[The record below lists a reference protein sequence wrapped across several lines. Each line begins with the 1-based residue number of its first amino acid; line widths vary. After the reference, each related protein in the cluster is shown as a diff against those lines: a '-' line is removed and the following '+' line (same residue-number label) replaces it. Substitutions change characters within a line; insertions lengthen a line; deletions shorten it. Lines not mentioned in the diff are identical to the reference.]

1 MMNEPH
7 DALSGAPLVPASLDW
22 RKLADQRLFRLV
34 EIEHDHAVMCD
45 RLALLQVDYRQM
57 LVANEEQ
64 LQRIVEMDRERLKM
78 ERRLAELAREC
89 ADVRAAF
96 ERMHA
101 SFVNS
106 RSWRLTRPLRVISRW
121 WVVDRHSIGGLV
133 RAMLRIPLLR
143 RGARFVVRR
152 VPGLHGRLRARLYPQ
167 AGKIERE
174 DLR

>member
-22 RKLADQRLFRLV
+22 RKLADQRLSRLV
-34 EIEHDHAVMCD
+34 ELEHDHAVMCD

-64 LQRIVEMDRERLKM
+64 LQRIVELDRERLKM

-89 ADVRAAF
+89 ADVRAT
-96 ERMHA
+96 
-101 SFVNS
+101 FVNS

>member
-7 DALSGAPLVPASLDW
+7 DALSGAPPVPESLDW
-22 RKLADQRLFRLV
+22 RKLADQRLSRLV
-34 EIEHDHAVMCD
+34 ELEHDYAVMHD

-64 LQRIVEMDRERLKM
+64 MQRIVEVDRERLKM

-96 ERMHA
+96 
-101 SFVNS
+101 VNS

-121 WVVDRHSIGGLV
+121 WVVDRRSIGGLV
-133 RAMLRIPLLR
+133 RTMLQVPLLR

-152 VPGLHGRLRARLYPQ
+152 VPSLHGRLRARLYPQ
-167 AGKIERE
+167 TGKIGRE